1 MVSRCMKLSKNIK
14 MMGRKYQQSKRATHR
29 MEKYLEIKYWIGD
42 DNPYLDENS
51 SNSTTRK

>member
-14 MMGRKYQQSKRATHR
+14 MMGRKYQQSKGATHR